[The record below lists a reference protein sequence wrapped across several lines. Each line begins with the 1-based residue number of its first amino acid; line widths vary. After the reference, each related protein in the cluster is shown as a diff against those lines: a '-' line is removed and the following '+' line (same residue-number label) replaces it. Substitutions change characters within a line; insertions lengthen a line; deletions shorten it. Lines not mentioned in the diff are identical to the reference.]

1 MLRIYGPLIELDDV
15 ALVNDQEGAWKAEVT
30 VPVKQVPIENV
41 VNSRHLI
48 RSAKGGECQAALS
61 RQRQNFFGAVR
72 ITLAKAIQV
81 HGEQLRALPCPPRVE
96 RVENRQVFLATRR
109 PTTPRLKHP
118 GFA

>member
-15 ALVNDQEGAWKAEVT
+15 ALVTDQEGAWKAEVT

-81 HGEQLRALPCPPRVE
+81 HGEQLGPLACPPPPHPLE
-96 RVENRQVFLATRR
+96 TLQSFLA
-109 PTTPRLKHP
+109 
-118 GFA
+118 